1 VASVEQELLAHCAAR
16 RPGPALPTGEP
27 WQAAQRMQSS
37 AVFQP
42 LLPSMS
48 GSKVLRSN
56 FYGLFCR
63 LPIGGVQLM
72 PYISLADGV
81 GTTNNQPFNG
91 TGNHGKDR

>member
-1 VASVEQELLAHCAAR
+1 
-16 RPGPALPTGEP
+16 
-27 WQAAQRMQSS
+27 M
-37 AVFQP
+37 
-42 LLPSMS
+42 M
-48 GSKVLRSN
+48 LRSN

-63 LPIGGVQLM
+63 LPIGGVQFM